1 MATRSMPILSCRP
14 VSMASRSLVPTPSVP
29 DTSTGLLVA
38 VERHFDQRAE
48 AADAGEHFLAHGA
61 LDERLDAFDE
71 LVARVDI
78 DAGIAISHALAIA
91 HAVPVRDGA
100 LERGGM
106 ISYRRLPLHRAVT
119 PRTRM
124 TCNARIVGLVS
135 LLLPLVAWAQES
147 PAPAVAAEP
156 AQAVAADPEVPALVR
171 VNGVETLAD
180 YATVGRLLGAVDA
193 VRRLDVVEADGTAV
207 IFRVLVRGG
216 SGALDRGLEGASQLV
231 RAGVAGWPSCLR
243 VSPLRPPGF
252 RMRHLP
258 NLICLARIALIWPT
272 IRALDGGDYSV
283 ALALFAVAAVS
294 DGLDGYL
301 AKRFNWT
308 SELGKIL
315 DPLADKLLLVS
326 VFIVGAWNDLV
337 PAWLAAA
344 AIARDVMIGLG
355 ALAFRSWFG
364 PLRGRPTIISKIN
377 TLMQLSYLLGVMT
390 EAATGLPP
398 REMLAALA
406 VVAFITTVLSGID
419 YIYAFTRRAWAVPAK
434 AP

>member
-1 MATRSMPILSCRP
+1 
-14 VSMASRSLVPTPSVP
+14 
-29 DTSTGLLVA
+29 
-38 VERHFDQRAE
+38 
-48 AADAGEHFLAHGA
+48 
-61 LDERLDAFDE
+61 
-71 LVARVDI
+71 
-78 DAGIAISHALAIA
+78 
-91 HAVPVRDGA
+91 
-100 LERGGM
+100 
-106 ISYRRLPLHRAVT
+106 
-119 PRTRM
+119 
-124 TCNARIVGLVS
+124 
-135 LLLPLVAWAQES
+135 
-147 PAPAVAAEP
+147 
-156 AQAVAADPEVPALVR
+156 
-171 VNGVETLAD
+171 
-180 YATVGRLLGAVDA
+180 
-193 VRRLDVVEADGTAV
+193 
-207 IFRVLVRGG
+207 
-216 SGALDRGLEGASQLV
+216 
-231 RAGVAGWPSCLR
+231 
-243 VSPLRPPGF
+243 
-252 RMRHLP
+252 MRHLP

-272 IRALDGGDYSV
+272 IRALADGDYSI
-283 ALALFAVAAVS
+283 ALALFAVASVS

-308 SELGKIL
+308 SELGKVL

-355 ALAFRSWFG
+355 ALVFHFWFG

-434 AP
+434 AS